1 MIAAWALR
9 AGIIEGDA
17 NMLTRRSLLAASGA
31 MALSGQAMA
40 QPQADLR
47 IGLAFEPSS
56 FDPHF
61 HNTTPNK
68 SLARSVFEPLVFQDE
83 RQSVGPGLATGWK
96 LIDPL
101 TWEFAL
107 RPGVRWHDGAVFT
120 ADDVVFTFER
130 APAVPR
136 SPSSFAGFI
145 AGKTVE
151 KINDVTIRVRTPEP
165 YPQMPIDLSTFGI
178 VPASTRGATSEDYNT
193 GKAAIGTGPFRFG
206 EFVRGDRTLLLRNEQ
221 YWGGMPVWSRV
232 LLRILRSDPTRV
244 ASLLAGD
251 VDLIETV
258 PTADLARLRG
268 DARFTVTSTISN
280 RVIYLAMD
288 QFRDDSPFIKGPAG
302 ETIRNPLKD
311 VRVRRALS
319 HAINR
324 QALVDRVME
333 GDARPASQ
341 FLDESFF
348 GASRKL
354 GIPAYDVGLA
364 RRLLAEA
371 GLPNGFRLKIHGPQ
385 GRYANDTKLIEAIAQ
400 MFTRAGIQTE
410 IETLPPAIFFT
421 RGSTGGPGN
430 SPEFSMIMAG
440 WGSAAGEM
448 SDPLRN
454 LAATFDATA
463 GRGSSN
469 RGRYTS
475 APVDSAINAA
485 LATIDD
491 DARSRALAGAME
503 QVAND
508 MGIIPVLY
516 PLNTWAARRGLAIS
530 ARSDEYTL
538 PFHVN
543 RQS

>member
-1 MIAAWALR
+1 
-9 AGIIEGDA
+9 
-17 NMLTRRSLLAASGA
+17 MLTRRSLITAAGALALPARTA
-31 MALSGQAMA
+31 A
-40 QPQADLR
+40 QDQPDLR

-68 SLARSVFEPLVFQDE
+68 SLGRSVFEPLLFQDE
-83 RQSVGPGLATGWK
+83 RQAVRPGLATGWR
-96 LIDPL
+96 LVDPL

-107 RPGVRWHDGAVFT
+107 RPGVRWHDGAAFG
-120 ADDVVFTFER
+120 ADDIVFTFER

-151 KINDVTIRVRTPEP
+151 KIDDLTIRVRTAEP

-178 VPASTRGATSEDYNT
+178 VPASTRGATSDDYNT

-206 EFVRGDRTLLLRNEQ
+206 GFVRGDRTLLLRNET
-221 YWGGMPVWSRV
+221 YWGGVPPWRRV
-232 LLRILRSDPTRV
+232 LMRVLRSDPTRV
-244 ASLLAGD
+244 AALLAGD

-268 DARFTVTSTISN
+268 DPRFTVTSIISN

-288 QFRDDSPFIKGPAG
+288 QFRDESPFIKGPAG
-302 ETIRNPLKD
+302 EAVRNPLKD
-311 VRVRRALS
+311 ARVRRSLS

-341 FLDESFF
+341 FLDASFF
-348 GASRKL
+348 GASRAL
-354 GIPAYDVGLA
+354 GVPAYDIGVA
-364 RRLLAEA
+364 RSLLADA
-371 GLPNGFRLKIHGPQ
+371 GFPNGFRLKMHGPQ

-400 MFTRAGIQTE
+400 MFTRIGIQTE

-430 SPEFSMIMAG
+430 TPEFSMIMAG

-454 LAATFDATA
+454 LAATFDAAA

-469 RGRYTS
+469 RGRYTNP
-475 APVDSAINAA
+475 AVDTAINTA

-491 DARSRALAGAME
+491 TARSAALARAME
-503 QVAND
+503 QVADD

-516 PLNTWAARRGLAIS
+516 PLNTWAARRGLGIA

-538 PFHVN
+538 PFHIT
-543 RQS
+543 RPS

>member
-1 MIAAWALR
+1 
-9 AGIIEGDA
+9 
-17 NMLTRRSLLAASGA
+17 MLTRRALLAASTLWSLPAGVAAQAGA
-31 MALSGQAMA
+31 ELK
-40 QPQADLR
+40 

-83 RQSVGPGLATGWK
+83 RQQVMPGLATRWRVV
-96 LIDPL
+96 DPL
-101 TWEFAL
+101 TWEFSL
-107 RPGVRWHDGAVFT
+107 RPDVRWHDGAPFT
-120 ADDVVFTFER
+120 ADDVLFTFER
-130 APAVPR
+130 APNVPR

-151 KINDVTIRVRTPEP
+151 KVDSLTVRIRTAKP

-178 VPASTRGATSEDYNT
+178 IPASTRGATSDDFNT
-193 GKAAIGTGPFRFG
+193 GKAAIGTGPYRFG
-206 EFVRGDRTLLLRNEQ
+206 EFVRGDRAVLLRHDG
-221 YWGGMPVWSRV
+221 YWGGAPPWARV
-232 LLRILRSDPTRV
+232 VMRVLRSDPTRV

-251 VDLIETV
+251 VDVIETV
-258 PTADLARLRG
+258 PTADLTRLRA
-268 DARFTVTSTISN
+268 DNRFSVTSIISN

-288 QFRDDSPFIKGPAG
+288 QFRDDSPFIRGPAG
-302 ETIRNPLKD
+302 EAIPNPLKD
-311 VRVRRALS
+311 VRVRRAMS

-341 FLDESFF
+341 FLDASFF
-348 GASRKL
+348 GASATL
-354 GIPAYDVGLA
+354 GAPAYDPAMA

-371 GLPNGFRLKIHGPQ
+371 GLPNGFRLKLHGPQ

-400 MFTRAGIQTE
+400 MFTRIGVQAE
-410 IETLPPAIFFT
+410 IETLPPAIFFS
-421 RGSTGGPGN
+421 RGSTGGAGGT
-430 SPEFSMIMAG
+430 PEFSMIMAG

-454 LAATFDATA
+454 LAATFDAGA

-469 RGRYTS
+469 RGRYS
-475 APVDSAINAA
+475 NPEVDRAIDEALSTIEDARRQAA
-485 LATIDD
+485 LAAAMQRVIDD
-491 DARSRALAGAME
+491 
-503 QVAND
+503 
-508 MGIIPVLY
+508 MGVIPILY
-516 PLNTWAARRGLAIS
+516 PLNTWAARRGLGVT

-538 PFHVN
+538 PFHVS
-543 RQS
+543 RTA